1 MKYYITLYYFIPI
14 SIQDFFIYIN
24 LVKFLSCLK
33 VNLYIIWSTFE
44 SFFGGKSPNYTSLF
58 YMNMNNVCIYV
69 FLVLLILIYFFL
81 QILSADCDTCI
92 VIEIVGLLNI
102 KIVYICL
109 YTNEMPSTRDPISV
123 YNCMTIM
130 DNG

>member
-1 MKYYITLYYFIPI
+1 MSSLYLCKLVMRNKY
-14 SIQDFFIYIN
+14 IYIY
-24 LVKFLSCLK
+24 V
-33 VNLYIIWSTFE
+33 Y
-44 SFFGGKSPNYTSLF
+44 
-58 YMNMNNVCIYV
+58 NVL
-69 FLVLLILIYFFL
+69 LVLLILIDFYL

-109 YTNEMPSTRDPISV
+109 YANEIPSTRDPISV
-123 YNCMTIM
+123 YKCMTIM

>member
-1 MKYYITLYYFIPI
+1 MEG
-14 SIQDFFIYIN
+14 FF
-24 LVKFLSCLK
+24 C
-33 VNLYIIWSTFE
+33 
-44 SFFGGKSPNYTSLF
+44 GGGIRPNYTSLF

-69 FLVLLILIYFFL
+69 FLVLLNLIYFFL

-92 VIEIVGLLNI
+92 VIETVGLLNI

-109 YTNEMPSTRDPISV
+109 YANEKPSTRDPISV

>member
-1 MKYYITLYYFIPI
+1 MYICFSCFAYF
-14 SIQDFFIYIN
+14 D
-24 LVKFLSCLK
+24 LLLST
-33 VNLYIIWSTFE
+33 N
-44 SFFGGKSPNYTSLF
+44 
-58 YMNMNNVCIYV
+58 
-69 FLVLLILIYFFL
+69 
-81 QILSADCDTCI
+81 LSADCDTCI

-109 YTNEMPSTRDPISV
+109 YANEKLSTRDPISV